1 MLLEI
6 GFESTLAAAW
16 EREMLSIFPRKIA
29 NRYASVLRHNLKQ
42 VRKSNFKGEYSAH
55 IYQIGRGVV
64 VRGR

>member
-29 NRYASVLRHNLKQ
+29 NRYASVLRHKQ